1 VLPAATFDVPS
12 SVPFGDSF
20 TLILADAHVPG
31 HPEATGFTYAFDCG
45 DDTGCEVIGYTYA
58 GVEGHDYM
66 ALRGPARRG
75 GRSSPSRARHR
86 SHAMM
91 PAVDDGSRHYP
102 QRKDGDAS

>member
-1 VLPAATFDVPS
+1 MLPAATFDVPS

-66 ALRGPARRG
+66 ALRGPAGVLHDVVVDPAHRG
-75 GRSSPSRARHR
+75 HGIGR
-86 SHAMM
+86 M
-91 PAVDDGSRHYP
+91 P
-102 QRKDGDAS
+102 